1 MNYKTILKNK
11 LLILIDKVFRKFG
24 FYIVLI
30 IDNSKLVDVR
40 IDKLLK

>member
-1 MNYKTILKNK
+1 MNYKTILNNK
-11 LLILIDKVFRKFG
+11 LLILIDKGFRKLG

-30 IDNSKLVDVR
+30 IDNSKLVGVK